1 MNQIIGASKL
11 IQEYK
16 GLEKVPHINEQITEM
31 VVLRETGRAC
41 GLAAAGKG
49 TEDPPGSGVYLPDE
63 VMGNVAKLNICNA
76 FWRAMALAGDIGG
89 GLVVTIPSLKE
100 LKNPDVKDYV
110 EEFYS
115 FGSEEPTENIL
126 KVHKLLQHW
135 TAGLHGVGTWHGA
148 GPVMA
153 QKIMLQRA
161 VDFEHE
167 KQLVRETL
175 KLKEKKA

>member
-1 MNQIIGASKL
+1 MEG
-11 IQEYK
+11 
-16 GLEKVPHINEQITEM
+16 V
-31 VVLRETGRAC
+31 
-41 GLAAAGKG
+41 
-49 TEDPPGSGVYLPDE
+49 EDPPGSGVYLPDE

-76 FWRAMALAGDIGG
+76 FWRTMALAGDIGG

-115 FGSEEPTENIL
+115 FGSETPTENIM

-153 QKIMLQRA
+153 QKIMLQRV

-167 KQLVRETL
+167 KKLVSDTL
-175 KLKEKKA
+175 KLK